1 MSLKLRNPRSMLIAG
16 ADECRLWMIVM
27 WVGLECDIAGKKKIL
42 FGPVINIL
50 TFWHQNFFFF

>member
-1 MSLKLRNPRSMLIAG
+1 MLIAG